1 MKYVIEFDLPDND
14 TVLNNIKT
22 AWVGWNVWGYS
33 GITHAKPKQP
43 ERKTGRWIYGEDNLR
58 SGVDGWFCSECEH
71 FEAWDYSADMKSAEL
86 NLPNF
91 CPNCGADMRGEEK

>member
-33 GITHAKPKQP
+33 GIAHAKPKQP
-43 ERKTGRWIYGEDNLR
+43 ERKKGKWILVTDNNGQHCVCDHCGEWKYHQ
-58 SGVDGWFCSECEH
+58 GQKFCGECG
-71 FEAWDYSADMKSAEL
+71 YIMT
-86 NLPNF
+86 
-91 CPNCGADMRGEEK
+91 EEV

>member
-33 GITHAKPKQP
+33 GITHAKLKQP
-43 ERKTGRWIYGEDNLR
+43 ERKTGKWEKDTKTGRWR
-58 SGVDGWFCSECEH
+58 CSECYAFALKTDDGRESLS
-71 FEAWDYSADMKSAEL
+71 DYCPVCGVKMKEGEQDAE
-86 NLPNF
+86 
-91 CPNCGADMRGEEK
+91 RTS

>member
-33 GITHAKPKQP
+33 GCAHAKPKQP
-43 ERKTGRWIYGEDNLR
+43 ERKKGKWIRNDNGTWSCDQCQSWIPDEQHYYANWCL
-58 SGVDGWFCSECEH
+58 FCGS
-71 FEAWDYSADMKSAEL
+71 
-86 NLPNF
+86 
-91 CPNCGADMRGEEK
+91 DMRGRQE

>member
-33 GITHAKPKQP
+33 GSAQAKPKQP
-43 ERKTGRWIYGEDNLR
+43 ERKKGRWFWT
-58 SGVDGWFCSECEH
+58 DGMYACDQCHEVLDE
-71 FEAWDYSADMKSAEL
+71 KS
-86 NLPNF
+86 PF
-91 CPNCGADMRGEEK
+91 CPMCGADMRGEQNG

>member
-33 GITHAKPKQP
+33 GIAHAKPKQP
-43 ERKTGRWIYGEDNLR
+43 ERKKGRWMR
-58 SGVDGWFCSECEH
+58 HFVRPGVYADLYWHCSECD
-71 FEAWDYSADMKSAEL
+71 FKYADNWTHKWKY
-86 NLPNF
+86 
-91 CPNCGADMRGEEK
+91 CPGCGAVMEVGEQNG

>member
-33 GITHAKPKQP
+33 GTAHAKPKQP
-43 ERKTGRWIYGEDNLR
+43 ERKKGKWIPVSERLPEEGEYVLCSQINGDVGEGKRLKHGWLIMYESQEYGDYF
-58 SGVDGWFCSECEH
+58 V
-71 FEAWDYSADMKSAEL
+71 EA
-86 NLPNF
+86 
-91 CPNCGADMRGEEK
+91 